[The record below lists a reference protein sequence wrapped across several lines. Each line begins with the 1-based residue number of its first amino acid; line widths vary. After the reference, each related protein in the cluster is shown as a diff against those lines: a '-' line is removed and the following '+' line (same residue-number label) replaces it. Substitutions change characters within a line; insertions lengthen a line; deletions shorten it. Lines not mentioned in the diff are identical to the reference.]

1 MRKRI
6 VMLGTAYDTMGGIS
20 AVVNVYRAAGL
31 FDRWPITYIA
41 THRDGS
47 KFAKLIKAC
56 SAVVLFLRLLITGR
70 VAAVHVHTSSGP
82 SFWRK
87 AGLILMAKMFGVRYI
102 YHLHGGFFPEF
113 YKASGTLARWFI
125 RDVFQKAETVI
136 VLSEEWKLWV
146 QSAFSCL
153 HVCVI
158 ANSVPIPPVTNRH
171 EVGCLLFL
179 GRLGKNK
186 GIYDIL
192 IAIAK
197 LVPEFPSIY
206 LLAGGD
212 GELDQV
218 RDKAKSLGIAD
229 RVEILGWVKGAA
241 KEALLA
247 RAAIYLLPSYAENLP
262 MSVLEA
268 MAAGLPVISTPVGG
282 IPSAIEDG
290 VEGLLVPPGDT
301 EALTEAIR
309 RLLADSDLRHRMGE
323 AARAKAIAKFSSEK
337 VIAGLE
343 DVYRELGLAPI
354 SAGEESGIHRKSV
367 T

>member
-1 MRKRI
+1 
-6 VMLGTAYDTMGGIS
+6 MLGTAFDTMGGIS
-20 AVVNVYRAAGL
+20 SVVNVYRAKGL

-47 KFAKLIKAC
+47 RLDKFIQAC
-56 SAVVLFLRLLITGR
+56 RSALFLSWFLVTCR
-70 VAAVHVHTSSGP
+70 VAMLHVHMSSGP

-87 AGLILMAKMFGVRYI
+87 AGLILMTRLFGVRYLC
-102 YHLHGGFFPEF
+102 HLHGGFFPNF
-113 YKASGTLARWFI
+113 YKASGTMARWSI
-125 RDVFQKAETVI
+125 RDVFQKAATVI

-146 QSAFSCL
+146 QSIFSCQ

-158 ANSVPIPPVTNRH
+158 PNPVLIPPLENRN
-171 EVGCLLFL
+171 EIGRLIFL

-197 LVPEFPSIY
+197 LASEFPSIH

-218 RDKAKSLGIAD
+218 RDTAKSLGIAD

-241 KEALLA
+241 KDALLA
-247 RAAIYLLPSYAENLP
+247 RASIYVLPSYAENLP

-367 T
+367 P